1 MKTENQKSLN
11 PDELGNKFKTDV
23 VTRFNFEDLSFSGIV
38 NEIDGDENTCKD
50 FIIEAYYQIEKQ
62 RKIVDE
68 IKRNLHNEES
78 HLRSLENSIDLAMK
92 HLRWQK
98 PLALIINKETYN
110 ELLVISD
117 SAVTLEKNVL

>member
-1 MKTENQKSLN
+1 MNTNKTQAEQL
-11 PDELGNKFKTDV
+11 PQDAV
-23 VTRFNFEDLSFSGIV
+23 ITRFNFDDLSFSGIV
-38 NEIDGDENTCKD
+38 NEIDGDEQTCKD

-62 RKIVDE
+62 RKIVEE

-78 HLRSLENSIDLAMK
+78 YLRSLENSIDLAMK
-92 HLRWQK
+92 HLSLQK
-98 PLALIINKETYN
+98 PLAIIIDKGTYN

>member
-1 MKTENQKSLN
+1 MNT
-11 PDELGNKFKTDV
+11 NKDQTPKLPQTDV
-23 VTRFNFEDLSFSGIV
+23 ITRFNFYDLSFSGIV

-50 FIIEAYYQIEKQ
+50 FIIEVYYQIEKQ

-78 HLRSLENSIDLAMK
+78 YLRSLENSIDLAMK
-92 HLRWQK
+92 HLHWQK
-98 PLALIINKETYN
+98 PLALIINKGTYN
-110 ELLVISD
+110 ELLVISN

>member
-1 MKTENQKSLN
+1 MNTEKDQNKALN
-11 PDELGNKFKTDV
+11 KTDV
-23 VTRFNFEDLSFSGIV
+23 ITRFNFDDLSFSGIV

-50 FIIEAYYQIEKQ
+50 FIIEAYYEIEKQ

-68 IKRNLHNEES
+68 IKSNLRNEEN
-78 HLRSLENSIDLAMK
+78 HLRSLEKSIDLAME
-92 HLRWQK
+92 HLHWQK

-110 ELLVISD
+110 ELLVITD

>member
-1 MKTENQKSLN
+1 MNTENNKNKALN
-11 PDELGNKFKTDV
+11 KTDV
-23 VTRFNFEDLSFSGIV
+23 ITRFNFDDLSFSGIV
-38 NEIDGDENTCKD
+38 NEIDGDEKTCKD

-78 HLRSLENSIDLAMK
+78 YLRSLENSIDLAMK
-92 HLRWQK
+92 LLHWQK
-98 PLALIINKETYN
+98 PLALIINKGTYN
-110 ELLVISD
+110 ELLVISN